1 MNQKFYM
8 TIDNNSERKT
18 IYLIFKQEEESDCW
32 YLRETDVVPSWR
44 KCRDI
49 FKEVPCFEISRKT
62 YFKLKKLNDWERHQ
76 INKFIYYIDLFK
88 YWGVYEE
95 LCEVLI

>member
-8 TIDNNSERKT
+8 AIDNNSERKT
-18 IYLIFKQEEESDCW
+18 IYLILNEEQNDCW
-32 YLRETDVVPSWR
+32 YMTEADYNPTWR

-49 FKEVPCFEISRKT
+49 FKEAHFFEISKKT

-76 INKFIYYIDLFK
+76 INKFIYYSDLFK